1 MRILFLLLLFGSSCA
16 FTHNSILPPKIISK
30 NRVIPKMSLQP
41 NDIISSITVNTAMTQ
56 VPIVNKSLTK
66 EGIISSWLLGNTL
79 WLGMS
84 FEAWLISLVY
94 FISGSLVTKI
104 KFDEKEELGI
114 AEKRGGKRGPE
125 NVLGSGTVPLLSSV
139 LINLQPQYSEFF
151 QLALVAAFA
160 TKLSDTFASEIGK
173 AYGNNCYLIT
183 NFTKVPKG
191 TEGAVS
197 LEGTLAGIGGGFL
210 ISLVALN
217 LNLIDSYQE
226 LFIINIAAFVAT
238 TIESYLGATLQDKQP
253 WITNE
258 FINLINTIIGAMTAI
273 TLEKLI

>member
-1 MRILFLLLLFGSSCA
+1 MRILFLLLLFGSSYA
-16 FTHNSILPPKIISK
+16 FTQNSILTPKKPIIK
-30 NRVIPKMSLQP
+30 NRFMPKMSLQP
-41 NDIISSITVNTAMTQ
+41 NDIITSITVNTALTQ
-56 VPIVNKSLTK
+56 VPVVNKSLTK
-66 EGIISSWLLGNTL
+66 EGIISSWLLGNIL
-79 WLGMS
+79 WMGMS
-84 FEAWLISLVY
+84 FEAWLISLIY
-94 FISGSLVTKI
+94 FISGSIVTKI

-125 NVLGSGTVPLLSSV
+125 NVLGSGTVPLLSSI
-139 LINLQPQYSEFF
+139 LINFQPQYSDVFH
-151 QLALVAAFA
+151 LALVTAFA

-210 ISLVALN
+210 ISLAALN

-226 LFIINIAAFVAT
+226 LFIINVAAFVAT

-258 FINLINTIIGAMTAI
+258 FINLINTII
-273 TLEKLI
+273 L